1 MYPNL
6 LERFIRYCKMNT
18 RSDASSQTVPT
29 TYQQVV
35 FIKMLQEELIAMG
48 LSDVHYDDTNG
59 FLTAS
64 YKGNVANAKTIGFI
78 AHVDTADFN
87 AVNVKPQVHENYTG
101 SDIVLGEA
109 GEYILSVNDF
119 PNLKDY
125 IGETL
130 ITTSGDTLLGAD
142 DKAGIAEILS
152 AIEFLQKNPHI
163 KHGDIRVAFGPDEE
177 IGRGAD
183 LFDVE
188 RFNADFAY
196 TMDSG
201 RVGHMEYETFN
212 AAQAT
217 IQIKGISVH
226 PGTAYGRLIN
236 ASKIAMQIDSLL
248 PQQEV
253 PEKTRGYEGFYLLH
267 HLEATI
273 EEATMTYIV
282 RDHDK
287 QKFQERKQFLK
298 EIVSRVNEELGVER
312 VSMTMFDQY
321 YNMRDVIEKDMS
333 IVELAKE
340 AMLALG
346 IEPIVEPFRGG
357 TDGSKISHLGLPTP
371 NLFVGGENFH
381 GRYEFITLEAM
392 EKATALIVKIVQMN
406 AEVVE
411 K

>member
-6 LERFIRYCKMNT
+6 LERFIRYCKVNT
-18 RSDASSQTVPT
+18 RSDAKSRTVPT
-29 TYQQVV
+29 TQSQVD
-35 FIKMLQEELIAMG
+35 FTRELEKEVRAMG
-48 LSDVHYDDTNG
+48 LTDVQYDETNG
-59 FLTAS
+59 FLTAT
-64 YKGNVANAKTIGFI
+64 YTGNVEGAKTIGFI

-87 AVNVKPQVHENYTG
+87 AENIQPRVHENYTG
-101 SDIVLGEA
+101 SDIALDAEGK
-109 GEYILSVNDF
+109 YILSPNEF

-152 AIEFLQKNPHI
+152 AIEFLQANPHI
-163 KHGDIRVAFGPDEE
+163 KHGDIRIAFGPDEE

-201 RVGHMEYETFN
+201 RVGHMEFETFN
-212 AAQAT
+212 AAQAE
-217 IQIKGISVH
+217 IYIKGASVH
-226 PGTAYGRLIN
+226 PGTAYGQMVN
-236 ASKIAMQIDSLL
+236 ASKVALQIDSLL
-248 PQQEV
+248 PQDEV
-253 PEKTRGYEGFYLLH
+253 PEKTRGYEGFFLLH
-267 HLEATI
+267 DMQMTI
-273 EEATMTYIV
+273 DEGKMVYII

-287 QKFQERKQFLK
+287 EKFLARKAFL
-298 EIVSRVNEELGVER
+298 EDVVGRVNAQFDFER
-312 VSMTMFDQY
+312 VTMHMFDQY
-321 YNMRDVIEKDMS
+321 YNMRDIIEKDMS
-333 IVELAKE
+333 IVELAKD
-340 AMLALG
+340 AMRAIG

-357 TDGSKISHLGLPTP
+357 TDGSKISYLGLPTP

-392 EKATALIVKIVQMN
+392 EKATQLIVKIVEMN
-406 AEVVE
+406 AM
-411 K
+411 